1 MDIVRPLNKDS
12 KDDGRKNS
20 RKELE
25 KAVAKQ
31 EKQKRDVE
39 AAARR
44 EKRKG

>member
-1 MDIVRPLNKDS
+1 MGIERSLNKDS
-12 KDDGRKNS
+12 KDDGRKNP

-31 EKQKRDVE
+31 EEQKRDVE